1 MVLEKL
7 QEKFTKY
14 EIARILGARSLQ
26 LAMDAP
32 VLLKMTKEEEEE
44 LNFDTLKTAEKEL
57 TAGVLPITVRRPL
70 PKKSGKIIKKLTE
83 EEIKEKLER
92 EAEEKK
98 KKEEQENKGEET
110 ESSGETAEEEA
121 DEKLPKKDDEDSDD
135 EIMEMATPEDESSDD
150 SEDSAGEEF

>member
-7 QEKFTKY
+7 QDKFTKY

-32 VLLKMTKEEEEE
+32 VLLKMTQEEVEE

-57 TAGVLPITVRRPL
+57 AAGVLPITVRRPL
-70 PKKSGKIIKKLTE
+70 PKKSGKVIKKLTE

-98 KKEEQENKGEET
+98 KKEAEENKGEET
-110 ESSGETAEEEA
+110 EGTGETAEEEA
-121 DEKLPKKDDEDSDD
+121 DEKVAKKDDEDADD

-150 SEDSAGEEF
+150 SEESGGEEL